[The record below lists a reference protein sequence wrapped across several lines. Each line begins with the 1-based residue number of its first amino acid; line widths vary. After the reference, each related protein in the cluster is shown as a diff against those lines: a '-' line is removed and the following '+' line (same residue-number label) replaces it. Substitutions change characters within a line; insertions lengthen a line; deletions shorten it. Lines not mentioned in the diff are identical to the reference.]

1 MAAGRR
7 YSDAERDE
15 ILRRAIAAQEGS
27 DDITHEELVDAAQEI
42 GIDPAKVEAAAAEI
56 AGERVRREEANEDD
70 ALVATEVARRR
81 GRFARHLLTF
91 LLVNGALV
99 TANVLSGGTFLAIW
113 PLVAWGLGLAL
124 QGARALPPPSPDDR
138 ERILRRVSKRRARQ
152 ARMQAKRERDAAMRA
167 VGQEFEAVVEQGVA
181 ELLRAVSRG
190 LSTAAKPAEPE
201 VRRSA
206 PRARVGVEDAEVG
219 AAPDAREA
227 QRRRERR

>member
-1 MAAGRR
+1 M
-7 YSDAERDE
+7 
-15 ILRRAIAAQEGS
+15 
-27 DDITHEELVDAAQEI
+27 
-42 GIDPAKVEAAAAEI
+42 
-56 AGERVRREEANEDD
+56 
-70 ALVATEVARRR
+70 
-81 GRFARHLLTF
+81 LTF

-99 TANVLSGGTFLAIW
+99 TANVLSGGTFWAIW